1 MVHAVAV
8 RRPSPVLTPLLVGLL
23 AVAACSHDGR
33 TLAPTR
39 PDQTTTTT
47 ALPAI
52 GATDGSTTGV
62 SLVTDVVDDG
72 GELPVRFTC
81 FGERISPPLRWSN
94 IPADAL
100 QLAIIVRD
108 RDAGG
113 AVHWLVTGI
122 DPAIVGFDEGGVP
135 EGAVEQANLTG
146 AIGWEPPCPPDGT
159 GRHIYDIVLHVLA
172 EAVDIDPAEPAEVGA
187 TAVEAG
193 SQADARLALTV
204 TPPAAGVGSTEP

>member
-8 RRPSPVLTPLLVGLL
+8 RRRSPVLTALLVGLL
-23 AVAACSHDGR
+23 AVAACSNDGR

-52 GATDGSTTGV
+52 GATGDGV
-62 SLVTDVVDDG
+62 DALSLVTDAVDDG

-81 FGERISPPLRWSN
+81 FGERLSPPLHWTN
-94 IPADAL
+94 VPVDAV
-100 QLAIIVRD
+100 QLAIVVRD

-113 AVHWLVTGI
+113 AVQWLVTGI
-122 DPAIVGFDEGGVP
+122 DPAITGFGEGGVP

-146 AIGWEPPCPPDGT
+146 AIGWDAPCPPAGT
-159 GRHIYDIVLHVLA
+159 GRHIYDIVLHVLTQP
-172 EAVDIDPAEPAEVGA
+172 VDIDPAEPADTGA
-187 TAVEAG
+187 TTVEAA